1 MWREVSVDYSQK
13 PTNSNE
19 EIEGGLGDDVILVSR
34 RTQNN
39 TCVVRFGTMTRVG
52 TESING
58 GCNSI
63 QSSGGERYAPIG
75 RTAKNPRVI
84 HATWRAMSMGYV
96 RWAASGA
103 AGTTLTPSSPKV
115 YPRSWAQ

>member
-52 TESING
+52 TESINDG
-58 GCNSI
+58 LQFNTV
-63 QSSGGERYAPIG
+63 IG
-75 RTAKNPRVI
+75 R
-84 HATWRAMSMGYV
+84 
-96 RWAASGA
+96 
-103 AGTTLTPSSPKV
+103 GTLRT
-115 YPRSWAQ
+115 YR